1 MQNMRHSRTHLVS
14 VRNYNSPTLPIRLTA
29 LDDIDTDEAGPIVQP
44 VVLPTYSGPAPP
56 KSWRPSYEVSDSNSV
71 EWRKRALSIAAS
83 HLGNFVTTPRVPSL
97 ALLCLQMILS
107 SSTNTS
113 EFRQDIV
120 PYIPPHL
127 RRDVIR
133 YCAIHAPLPNWKLY
147 ALLDHG
153 NADGEMLVMGPV
165 ASLRDHSFI
174 REGTLDEEAETP
186 PEVIIRR
193 PQHDWETEDNTEMP
207 LTSLLLVSTRLPTST
222 MLSFP
227 STITRMALVNLS
239 NSISLH
245 QLPKTCPLLVVL
257 DLSYN
262 SWLKNPGKEEHQSLV
277 KIAWSRWSHLEVLGL
292 RDCNIPDALLNRIN
306 EGRWDD
312 VMIIRE

>member
-1 MQNMRHSRTHLVS
+1 LVS
-14 VRNYNSPTLPIRLTA
+14 IRNYNSPTLPIRLTA
-29 LDDIDTDEAGPIVQP
+29 PDAIDSDEPEQVAQP
-44 VVLPTYSGPAPP
+44 AVLPTYSGPAPP
-56 KSWRPSYEVSDSNSV
+56 KSWRPSYEVSDSDSV

-107 SSTNTS
+107 SSTNSS

-120 PYIPPHL
+120 SYIPPHL

-133 YCAIHAPLPNWKLY
+133 YCAIHAPLPNWKLC

-153 NADGEMLVMGPV
+153 NADGELLIMGPA
-165 ASLRDHSFI
+165 ASLHNHTFI
-174 REGTLDEEAETP
+174 REGIKEEEAEDLPKGTD
-186 PEVIIRR
+186 RQ
-193 PQHDWETEDNTEMP
+193 PQRDWEVEDNTEMP

-222 MLSFP
+222 ILSFP
-227 STITRMALVNLS
+227 FTITRMALVNLS
-239 NSISLH
+239 NSIPLH

-262 SWLKNPGKEEHQSLV
+262 SWLKNPGKEEQESLG

-292 RDCNIPDALLNRIN
+292 RDCNIPDALLNKIN
-306 EGRWDD
+306 QGRWDD

>member
-1 MQNMRHSRTHLVS
+1 MKQSRTHLVPI
-14 VRNYNSPTLPIRLTA
+14 RNYNKPTLPIRLTA
-29 LDDIDTDEAGPIVQP
+29 PDVIETDEPELIAQP
-44 VVLPTYSGPAPP
+44 SVLPTYSGPAPP
-56 KSWRPSYEVSDSNSV
+56 RSWKPSYEILDSNSI

-83 HLGNFVTTPRVPSL
+83 HLGKFVTTPRVPSL

-107 SSTNTS
+107 SSTNTL

-120 PYIPPHL
+120 SFIPPHL

-133 YCAIHAPLPNWKLY
+133 YCAIHAPLPTWTLY

-153 NADGEMLVMGPV
+153 NADGEMLIMGPA

-174 REGTLDEEAETP
+174 REGVHDEEVENS
-186 PEVIIRR
+186 PENIARR
-193 PQHDWETEDNTEMP
+193 PPHDWETEDDSVAP
-207 LTSLLLVSTRLPTST
+207 LTSLLLISTRLPTST

-227 STITRMALVNLS
+227 STITRMALVNLPYA
-239 NSISLH
+239 IPLH
-245 QLPKTCPLLVVL
+245 QLPKTCPLLIVL

-262 SWLKNPGKEEHQSLV
+262 AWLKNPGKEEHQSFA

-292 RDCNIPDALLNRIN
+292 RDCNISVALLNKIN

-312 VMIIRE
+312 VIIIGE